1 MTLAGSMTISIYDSE
16 IRNIYHD
23 LGYWIINL
31 CYWYPD
37 TKYTREQ
44 AIEAFKNKD
53 KQPKRSEMTVHR
65 IRPPGADDGRAESKE
80 NNEIR
85 LLYRPDRESRK
96 PPEAGEAPAPD
107 RE

>member
-31 CYWYPD
+31 RYWYPD
-37 TKYTREQ
+37 TKYTKEQ

-53 KQPKRSEMTVHR
+53 K
-65 IRPPGADDGRAESKE
+65 
-80 NNEIR
+80 
-85 LLYRPDRESRK
+85 
-96 PPEAGEAPAPD
+96 
-107 RE
+107 

>member
-1 MTLAGSMTISIYDSE
+1 MYYYYLLLIHISVSYNHQQRTSNPDTEPGEREEKVMTIAGSMTISIYDSE

-37 TKYTREQ
+37 TKYTKEQ

-53 KQPKRSEMTVHR
+53 K
-65 IRPPGADDGRAESKE
+65 
-80 NNEIR
+80 
-85 LLYRPDRESRK
+85 
-96 PPEAGEAPAPD
+96 
-107 RE
+107 

>member
-1 MTLAGSMTISIYDSE
+1 MIQNKPQEREEKDMAIAGSMTISIYDSE

-37 TKYTREQ
+37 TKYTKEQ

-53 KQPKRSEMTVHR
+53 K
-65 IRPPGADDGRAESKE
+65 
-80 NNEIR
+80 
-85 LLYRPDRESRK
+85 
-96 PPEAGEAPAPD
+96 
-107 RE
+107 

>member
-1 MTLAGSMTISIYDSE
+1 MALAGSMTISIYDSE

-53 KQPKRSEMTVHR
+53 K
-65 IRPPGADDGRAESKE
+65 
-80 NNEIR
+80 
-85 LLYRPDRESRK
+85 
-96 PPEAGEAPAPD
+96 
-107 RE
+107 

>member
-1 MTLAGSMTISIYDSE
+1 MLLYVYKVNKASHKKERKKDMTLAGSMTISIYDSE

-37 TKYTREQ
+37 TKYTKEQ

-53 KQPKRSEMTVHR
+53 K
-65 IRPPGADDGRAESKE
+65 
-80 NNEIR
+80 
-85 LLYRPDRESRK
+85 
-96 PPEAGEAPAPD
+96 
-107 RE
+107 

>member
-1 MTLAGSMTISIYDSE
+1 MCVICALSHLVYVRYIMYYITINREQTTRAQSREKERKKDMALAGSMTISIYDSE

-37 TKYTREQ
+37 AKYTREQ

-53 KQPKRSEMTVHR
+53 K
-65 IRPPGADDGRAESKE
+65 
-80 NNEIR
+80 
-85 LLYRPDRESRK
+85 
-96 PPEAGEAPAPD
+96 
-107 RE
+107 

>member
-1 MTLAGSMTISIYDSE
+1 MALAGSMTISIYDSE

-37 TKYTREQ
+37 AKYTREQ

-53 KQPKRSEMTVHR
+53 K
-65 IRPPGADDGRAESKE
+65 
-80 NNEIR
+80 
-85 LLYRPDRESRK
+85 
-96 PPEAGEAPAPD
+96 
-107 RE
+107 

>member
-1 MTLAGSMTISIYDSE
+1 MALAGSMTISIYDSE
-16 IRNIYHD
+16 IRNIYHG

-53 KQPKRSEMTVHR
+53 K
-65 IRPPGADDGRAESKE
+65 
-80 NNEIR
+80 
-85 LLYRPDRESRK
+85 
-96 PPEAGEAPAPD
+96 
-107 RE
+107 